1 MDDATGPTIIPVPEE
16 RDPMALQNTVTPPPP
31 DIISL
36 DDLLSDIQVLTAKEQ
51 TDRTSIEAIGNLTT
65 FSLRPRLVEWA
76 LNNFNSLF
84 EIYSVG
90 IDIPNVCV
98 DGVKRDLREYIPY
111 LTGKTLDE
119 YIEILNPKFVGMTVT
134 YGYFGNTI
142 KLFLTKD

>member
-1 MDDATGPTIIPVPEE
+1 MDDATGATGPTTEE
-16 RDPMALQNTVTPPPP
+16 QMSSILYPPYVEPPP

-51 TDRTSIEAIGNLTT
+51 TDKNLIEAIGNLTT
-65 FSLRPRLVEWA
+65 FGLRPRLVEWA

-84 EIYSVG
+84 EIYSVT
-90 IDIPNVCV
+90 INTPTVCV
-98 DGVKRDLREYIPY
+98 DGVARDLRQYISY

-119 YIEILNPKFVGMTVT
+119 YMEILNPKFVGMDLT

-142 KLFLTKD
+142 KLFLTKV